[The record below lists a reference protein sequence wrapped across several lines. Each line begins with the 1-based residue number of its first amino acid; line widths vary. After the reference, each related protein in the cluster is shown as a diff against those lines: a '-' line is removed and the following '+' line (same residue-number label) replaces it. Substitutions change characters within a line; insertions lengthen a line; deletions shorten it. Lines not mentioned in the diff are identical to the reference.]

1 MYWKRA
7 NVSAHDEE
15 KNEDKLK
22 PLYIVFE
29 YNVKQY
35 KLCNEGSRCI
45 NIAVSI
51 DNRTIVSSCKD

>member
-1 MYWKRA
+1 M
-7 NVSAHDEE
+7 SAHDEE
-15 KNEDKLK
+15 KSEDKLK